1 MSFPQLPGEPADAY
15 KQLLVHRDLGPGRL
29 FRQTAE
35 LLGCS
40 ESTLRRRSEQ
50 WQWKERLASYDAV
63 LLDQL
68 SIEGRDE
75 FLERFQS
82 SLQLFREDQ
91 LQRAKRV
98 GELAD
103 GMLSLVK
110 ESLQQQLDEGVMLRG
125 RELPAVL
132 SAVVRAMEGAMNI
145 EASALGVSELME
157 ELRN

>member
-1 MSFPQLPGEPADAY
+1 MSFPQLAGEPADAY
-15 KQLLVHRDLGPGRL
+15 EQLLIHRDLGPGRL

-35 LLGCS
+35 LAGCS
-40 ESTLRRRSEQ
+40 ESTLRRRAEQ
-50 WQWKERLASYDAV
+50 WKWKERLASYDSD

-75 FLERFQS
+75 SLERFQI

-91 LQRAKRV
+91 LQRAKGV
-98 GELAD
+98 GDLAEE
-103 GMLSLVK
+103 MLALAKQSLC
-110 ESLQQQLDEGVMLRG
+110 QQLEDGVILRG

-157 ELRN
+157 ELRT